1 MGAIYRREM
10 GAFFTSGIGY
20 VFLTVFYIAS
30 GYFFYNDVIKSG
42 LSDISPMFVSM
53 FIVVIFLIPVL
64 TMRLISEEKKN
75 RTDQGLLTAP
85 IGLWELVLG
94 KFFAAFTLYVIA
106 ESVIF
111 IYALI
116 LKFLSD
122 DMVWSSLLGNYF
134 AMLILGA
141 AFIAIGVFISSLT
154 ENQMSSA
161 VVSVFFFL
169 VLYAFD
175 DSALEKL
182 NSNSIIS
189 KVFSVDTRE
198 KMMNF
203 LSHLSMRARY
213 TEFTRGVFSLSSVLF
228 FLSIVFLFN
237 FFTVKVLE
245 KKRWA

>member
-10 GAFFTSGIGY
+10 GSFFTSGLGY

-30 GYFFYNDVIKSG
+30 GYFFYNDVVKSG
-42 LSDISPMFVSM
+42 LSDTSPMFVSM

-64 TMRLISEEKKN
+64 TMRLLSEEKKN

-106 ESVIF
+106 ESIIFVYAVILRYLGD
-111 IYALI
+111 I
-116 LKFLSD
+116 
-122 DMVWSSLLGNYF
+122 VWPSLLGNYF

-141 AFIAIGVFISSLT
+141 AFIAIGIFISSLT

-161 VVSVFFFL
+161 VVSVFIFL

-175 DSALEKL
+175 DSALDKL
-182 NSNSIIS
+182 NSNSFFS
-189 KVFSVDTRE
+189 KVFKVGTRE
-198 KMMNF
+198 KMLDF
-203 LSHLSMRARY
+203 LSHLSMRSRY
-213 TEFTRGVFSLSSVLF
+213 TEFTKGVFSLSSIVF

-237 FFTVKVLE
+237 FFTVRVLE

>member
-10 GAFFTSGIGY
+10 GSFFTSGLGY

-30 GYFFYNDVIKSG
+30 GYFFYNDVVKSG
-42 LSDISPMFVSM
+42 LSDTSPMFVSM
-53 FIVVIFLIPVL
+53 LLVVIFLIPVL

-94 KFFAAFTLYVIA
+94 KFFAAFTLFVIA
-106 ESVIF
+106 ESIVF
-111 IYALI
+111 LYAGI
-116 LKFLSD
+116 LKYLGSV
-122 DMVWSSLLGNYF
+122 VWSSLLGNYF

-169 VLYAFD
+169 VLYLFD
-175 DSALEKL
+175 ESTLDKL
-182 NSNSIIS
+182 NSNSLIS
-189 KVFSVDTRE
+189 KTFSVETRD
-198 KMMNF
+198 KVIGF
-203 LSHLSMRARY
+203 LSKLSIHSRY
-213 TEFTRGVFSLSSVLF
+213 TEFTKGVFSLSSIVF